1 MKQFAEWKK
10 NLVINKNIM
19 GGEAVFPNSR
29 LSVHHIG
36 GMLEKG
42 ESYEVIL
49 EDYPYL
55 SLQDLKFAEMYVKT
69 YPLVEKIKK

>member
-1 MKQFAEWKK
+1 MRQFAEWKK
-10 NLVINKNIM
+10 NLIINDKIM

-29 LSVHHIG
+29 LSVSHIG

-55 SLQDLKFAEMYVKT
+55 TVEYLKFAEIYVKT
-69 YPLVEKIKK
+69 YSQVETVKK